1 MNLKTNKKI
10 SMRPIFTIITHSSY
24 SSSSPAMR
32 DNATGGR
39 ALSHV
44 RLLLIEKMSEQPCL
58 TLCVNDPAR

>member
-24 SSSSPAMR
+24 GSSSPAMR

-39 ALSHV
+39 ALV
-44 RLLLIEKMSEQPCL
+44 VPAMRDNATGGRAAVLLM
-58 TLCVNDPAR
+58 CVYY